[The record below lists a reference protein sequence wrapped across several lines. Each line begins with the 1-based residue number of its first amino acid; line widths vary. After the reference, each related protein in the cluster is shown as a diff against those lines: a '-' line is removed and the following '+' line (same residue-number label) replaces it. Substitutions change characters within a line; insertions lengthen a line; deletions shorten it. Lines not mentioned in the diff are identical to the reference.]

1 MFRLYAPAW
10 LERLA
15 YVVEVMPFH
24 ELKSSRQFPAAAG
37 LSARLEDVLKQL
49 PGEQRVVV
57 ELAYRFKWSRED
69 IATILNRS
77 IESVS
82 SLMIEGTTALKR
94 AV

>member
-1 MFRLYAPAW
+1 MARKARLRCRGAE
-10 LERLA
+10 LE
-15 YVVEVMPFH
+15 
-24 ELKSSRQFPAAAG
+24 SSRQFPAAAD

-77 IESVS
+77 VESVAN
-82 SLMIEGTTALKR
+82 LMIEGTKALNR
-94 AV
+94 VI